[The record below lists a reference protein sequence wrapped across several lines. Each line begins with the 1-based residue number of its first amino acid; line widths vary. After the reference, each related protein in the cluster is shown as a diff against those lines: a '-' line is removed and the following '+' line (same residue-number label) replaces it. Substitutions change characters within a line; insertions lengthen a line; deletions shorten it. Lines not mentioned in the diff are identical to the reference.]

1 MVCHFYLSMP
11 LGRTSSLGWDS
22 WVTIGLTIG
31 RSLWVDFLD
40 SHWLSKNQ
48 DSGLGS
54 THQSMV
60 LQETSKKMVKGREID
75 EKLLRLMDHKYHNQ
89 DEKQKT

>member
-1 MVCHFYLSMP
+1 MP
-11 LGRTSSLGWDS
+11 LLPVYAFGETQLFRTRGPHIGHQSSLWMIDS
-22 WVTIGLTIG
+22 PA
-31 RSLWVDFLD
+31 DPQ
-40 SHWLSKNQ
+40 NQ

-54 THQSMV
+54 THQSIF